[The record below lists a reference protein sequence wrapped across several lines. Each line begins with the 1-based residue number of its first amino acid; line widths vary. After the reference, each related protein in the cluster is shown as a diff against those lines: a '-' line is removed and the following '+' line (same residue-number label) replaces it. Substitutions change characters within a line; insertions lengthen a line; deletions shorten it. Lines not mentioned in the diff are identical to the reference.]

1 MKRRNWENSLTET
14 AVRIWGTW
22 NSVQKSDS
30 NIDDLMMFGIDWLF
44 LLKFVQLTAKK
55 GKRRAC

>member
-1 MKRRNWENSLTET
+1 MGKFVNRNSGKNG
-14 AVRIWGTW
+14 GTW
-22 NSVQKSDS
+22 NSVQESDS
-30 NIDDLMMFGIDWLF
+30 NIDDQMMFGIDWLL